1 MHLKEIFR
9 KKRYS
14 IEKDR
19 FPRKLG
25 LLDLTFLGI
34 GAIIGAGIFVITG
47 QAAALYAGLGIV
59 LSFLLGAVVIGISA
73 LVYAELC
80 SAYPVSGSAYSYTY
94 VTLGEVVAWLVGWN
108 LLVEYGIATS
118 AVATGWSGYLRTFLE
133 QNFEFTLPK
142 MLSGAY
148 NPSAGTFI
156 DLFAFLGTLAVFILL
171 TLGIKKSATVNTYIV
186 FFLRF

>member
-34 GAIIGAGIFVITG
+34 GAIIGAGIFVKTR
-47 QAAALYAGLGIV
+47 QAAAPYAGPGIV
-59 LSFLLGAVVIGISA
+59 LSFLLGALVIGISA

-94 VTLGEVVAWLVGWN
+94 ATLGEVVAWLVGRN

-133 QNFEFTLPK
+133 QNLVKIYYLESHRFDNLLFLQLQKEQGFGVDWSNSWIKPFSLAGLP
-142 MLSGAY
+142 SG
-148 NPSAGTFI
+148 
-156 DLFAFLGTLAVFILL
+156 
-171 TLGIKKSATVNTYIV
+171 
-186 FFLRF
+186 